1 MGWKWYLISLIRVKY
16 NPLNMLVY
24 HCINYEDFSVDMEC
38 RFFRTGA
45 QRCWAVKIKSR
56 CRSPSHSGGSSLSG
70 YFNSWGSVTGNLCW
84 TEGAGIFRC
93 KLGCPVNPGL
103 LLGFVTECDKC
114 GSFAIIEV
122 FKCIKG
128 KRLPVNSY
136 VAGSLSLSEAPMADT
151 LHGVAHLVCLSKWS
165 VFLTLHPS
173 LWGFC
178 VSPMESK
185 QIAGISPGKGWD
197 IQTAQGGWTWKERK
211 QNIFPIPSVQSSRW
225 HKAICAIFGGF
236 LSSGNPDMLL

>member
-178 VSPMESK
+178 VSLWNLNK
-185 QIAGISPGKGWD
+185 
-197 IQTAQGGWTWKERK
+197 
-211 QNIFPIPSVQSSRW
+211 
-225 HKAICAIFGGF
+225 
-236 LSSGNPDMLL
+236 